1 MADRVVKVSLV
12 AQVNNYV
19 SNMQQAQK
27 ATSKTAQATEDASAA
42 FERQN
47 QAMTEVGT
55 GLLAIGAVAAVG
67 IGIAVKKFAEFDQAM
82 SFVQAA
88 THESEAN
95 MGLLRDAALEA
106 GASTVFSATEAANAI
121 EELAKA
127 GVSTADI
134 LGGALAGSMDLAA
147 AGGLGVARAAEI
159 SATALQQFKLDG
171 DQASHVADVLAAG
184 AGKAMGSVDDL
195 ANGLKFVGPV
205 AASMGVSLEETTGV
219 LALFAQQG
227 IIGEQAGTGLRGVLA
242 SLTAPSALARKEIE
256 KLGLTLYDSE
266 GNFLGLQNAAG
277 ELSNAYTLMDEESRN
292 ASMGIIFGRETIT
305 SATAL
310 YQAGAAGV
318 DEWTKSVDDS
328 GYAAETAALRL
339 GNLAGDW
346 EALTGAIDTA
356 LISLGA
362 GADGPLRA
370 LVQGLTGLVDVFN
383 EAPAPIQQTALV
395 VAAVGAAAAL
405 TGGAFLVAVP
415 KVAQF
420 QVALATLSTSSL
432 PSVAAAATGAQVAV
446 GRMTASMSAAGK
458 FMTGPWGIALAAAA
472 VGVTFLTQWLE
483 SLQATSEEMQDSLS
497 GARDA
502 VEILE
507 TATQGLDVKWWRDA
521 SAAVMDLDAVLDKS
535 AAKTDNYFAVVGDF
549 DFGSSIDALG
559 KIGKELGTL
568 AESDLPSAQEAFSL
582 LADQTD
588 GSDEK
593 LNELLNT
600 MPEYKAAV
608 LEQADALGLAE
619 NKFALLGIATGD
631 IAGQTEVAAQG
642 LAELEG
648 AAYDAGGTVDE
659 LSETIRNFGTAQF
672 DVNSATRAVEA
683 ALDDFT
689 ESVNTNGATLDVTTE
704 KGRANQAA
712 LDDMAS
718 SYLDLAAS
726 TVEQTGKASDAIPVI
741 QRGRDAVVAAGQAAG
756 KSKKEAEAY
765 ADSLGLIPSDVNTAV
780 KVTGAEAAK
789 TKVDNLASSLR
800 SAYNAALS
808 LGRTNIAPK
817 GSSTNVPVAGAN
829 GMMQAYANGGFPTGV
844 YAGGRP
850 MYKFAEP
857 ETRWE
862 AFISGRPGQ
871 EERNIGIALD
881 ALGRLGYNGFADGG
895 AVRYASSGSGSGGA
909 SVNVSPSVSLA
920 GARFV
925 VDLDGRQVT
934 AVIREQVV
942 AANRAERRV
951 IDGGVRG
958 VG

>member
-1 MADRVVKVSLV
+1 
-12 AQVNNYV
+12 
-19 SNMQQAQK
+19 
-27 ATSKTAQATEDASAA
+27 
-42 FERQN
+42 
-47 QAMTEVGT
+47 MTEVGT

-67 IGIAVKKFAEFDQAM
+67 VGLAVKKFAEFDQAM

-88 THESEAN
+88 THESTEN
-95 MGLLRDAALEA
+95 MGLLRDAALDA
-106 GASTVFSATEAANAI
+106 GASTVFSAAEAANAI

-134 LGGALAGSMDLAA
+134 LGGALQGSMDLAA

-159 SATALQQFKLDG
+159 SATALQQFSLDG

-256 KLGLTLYDSE
+256 RLGLSLYDSQ
-266 GNFLGLQNAAG
+266 GNFLGLENAAG
-277 ELSNAYTLMDEESRN
+277 QLASAYTLMDEESRN

-356 LISLGA
+356 LISMGA

-370 LVQGLTGLVDVFN
+370 LVQGLTGLVGVFN
-383 EAPAPIQQTALV
+383 EAPSVVQQTTLAV
-395 VAAVGAAAAL
+395 VAVGAAAAL
-405 TGGAFLVAVP
+405 AGGAFLVAVP
-415 KVAQF
+415 RVAQF
-420 QVALATLSTSSL
+420 QVALASL
-432 PSVAAAATGAQVAV
+432 ASAQIPAVAAAAAGTQAAIS
-446 GRMTASMSAAGK
+446 RMSASMAATAK
-458 FMTGPWGIALAAAA
+458 FMTGPWGVALAAAA

-483 SLQATSEEMQDSLS
+483 SLQATSEEMQDSLK
-497 GARDA
+497 GARSA
-502 VEILE
+502 VEILD
-507 TATQGLDVKWWRDA
+507 TATEGMDVAWWRDVS
-521 SAAVMDLDAVLDKS
+521 SAVSDLDSVLEKSIAKTENFFAVMGDNDYG
-535 AAKTDNYFAVVGDF
+535 AAST
-549 DFGSSIDALG
+549 ALS

-568 AESDLPSAQEAFSL
+568 AESDLPAAQDAFAL

-588 GSDEK
+588 GSDRK
-593 LNELLNT
+593 LHALLET
-600 MPEYKAAV
+600 MPEYKAA
-608 LEQADALGLAE
+608 LEEQAEALGLSE
-619 NKFALLGIATGD
+619 NKYALLGIATGA
-631 IAGQTEVAAQG
+631 IAGKAEESAAG

-648 AAYDAGGTVDE
+648 AAYDATGSVDE
-659 LSETIRNFGTAQF
+659 LAESIRNFGVAQF

-683 ALDDFT
+683 AVDDFSASLA
-689 ESVNTNGATLDVTTE
+689 ENGDTFDITTE
-704 KGRANQAA
+704 AGRANQAA
-712 LDDMAS
+712 LDDVAK

-726 TVEQTGKASDAIPVI
+726 TVQQTGKASDAIPVI

-756 KSKKEAEAY
+756 KSKAEAEAY
-765 ADSLGLIPSDVNTAV
+765 ADSLGLIPSDVSTAV
-780 KVTGAEAAK
+780 KVTGAETAKSKADAIANSFRLAAAAARQ
-789 TKVDNLASSLR
+789 LAGI
-800 SAYNAALS
+800 NV
-808 LGRTNIAPK
+808 
-817 GSSTNVPVAGAN
+817 GSSGSSGGGKQRIAAN
-829 GMMQAYANGGFPTGV
+829 GLMQSYADGGFPTGV
-844 YAGGRP
+844 FAAGGRP

-871 EERNIGIALD
+871 EDRNIGIALN
-881 ALGRLGYNGFADGG
+881 ALGRLGYRGFANGG
-895 AVRYASSGSGSGGA
+895 DVRYASSGGGS
-909 SVNVSPSVSLA
+909 SSTTSVSPFVSLA
-920 GARFV
+920 GAAIV
-925 VDLDGRQVT
+925 LNVDGRQMTGFVQ
-934 AVIREQVV
+934 EQIVSSN
-942 AANRAERRV
+942 AQSEQTLRGRKRV
-951 IDGGVRG
+951 PR
-958 VG
+958 